1 LTIDPLRLQIK
12 GIEVAKNNVLK
23 LMMKDY
29 GHISPLVSGDVVAEG
44 IDLFIERDSPN
55 ALDRTLSDSS
65 IGAGELSLSRHLSRL
80 AQGDKSFVGIPVFPS
95 RSFRHRCFFV
105 RRGSELTSL
114 EQLQGKRIGCNEWP
128 ATGNTWSRAAL
139 RHAGVRIEDIRW
151 SVGSIDGAPSSRPQ
165 GVLPSNVQ
173 AVTDKTL
180 LSMLLAGEL
189 DALMCPVPPKGFYA
203 EGSPVI
209 RLLRDF
215 RQAEMNYYRET
226 GIFPIFHIVGVR
238 RDVYQQDPDILRR
251 LFKALEDSKRRWQAN
266 RKQLADLTPWTLA
279 EIEDT
284 TALFGEDWSPYGVEQ
299 NLKVIQ
305 MLCDEQLAQ
314 GLVSKRQDAAQVFP
328 EFEASFATS

>member
-1 LTIDPLRLQIK
+1 VNDKLQ
-12 GIEVAKNNVLK
+12 LK
-23 LMMKDY
+23 LVMKDY
-29 GHISPLVSGDVVAEG
+29 GHIMPLVCGDVVPEG
-44 IDLFIERDSPN
+44 IDLVIERDSPK
-55 ALDRTLSDSS
+55 ALDRTLSDAS

-80 AQGDKSFVGIPVFPS
+80 AQGDGSFIGIPVFPS

-105 RRGSELTSL
+105 RRGSRLESL

-165 GVLPSNVQ
+165 GDLPGHVH

-180 LSMLLAGEL
+180 LSMLLADEL
-189 DALMCPVPPKGFYA
+189 DALMCPVPPKGFYT
-203 EGSPVI
+203 ESSPVI

-215 RQAEMNYYRET
+215 RQAEMSYYRDT

-238 RDVYQQDPDILRR
+238 QEVYRRDPDVLRR
-251 LFKALEDSKRRWQAN
+251 LFDALEGSKQRWQAN

-279 EIEDT
+279 EVEDT
-284 TALFGEDWSPYGVEQ
+284 TVLFGEDWSPYGIEQ
-299 NLKVIQ
+299 SLKVVQ

-314 GLVSKRQDAAQVFP
+314 GLVSKRQDARQVFP
-328 EFEASFATS
+328 EFEAALAG